1 MLSLDARTVA
11 RLEREKKMAETG
23 GVLDDLVTGFAG
35 VAQSV
40 LTADTAAG
48 ILQRVVDT
56 AAATIEGCDFAGI
69 FVLDEHGAI
78 TSSQSHP
85 TVIEIEAIQDR
96 SAEGPCLD
104 AVSTGAAVY
113 AGDLADDAR
122 YPTFGA
128 HAATAGI
135 RSALAFPVR
144 IDGIRG
150 ALNLYARLPHAYGV
164 TDRGKG
170 VILATLAGVALT
182 SVAHRHDMEQRNVNL
197 QQAMLY
203 REVIGQA
210 QGILMEREH
219 ITADQAFA
227 ILRRASQHL
236 NEKLRNV
243 ARTLVE
249 TGQVP
254 DGGEEPQPGD
264 T

>member
-1 MLSLDARTVA
+1 
-11 RLEREKKMAETG
+11 MAETG

-40 LTADTAAG
+40 LSADTEEG

-69 FVLDEHGAI
+69 FVLDEHGVT
-78 TSSQSHP
+78 TSSHSDP
-85 TVIEIEAIQDR
+85 TVIEIDAIQHR

-104 AVSTGAAVY
+104 ALSTGAAVY

-144 IDGIRG
+144 IDGVRG

-182 SVAHRHDMEQRNVNL
+182 SVAHRHDVEQRNVNL

-227 ILRRASQHL
+227 ILRQSLATPQREAPRRRPNARRDRAGT
-236 NEKLRNV
+236 RRR
-243 ARTLVE
+243 RTRTAAE
-249 TGQVP
+249 GH
-254 DGGEEPQPGD
+254 
-264 T
+264 

>member
-1 MLSLDARTVA
+1 
-11 RLEREKKMAETG
+11 
-23 GVLDDLVTGFAG
+23 VTGFAA
-35 VAQSV
+35 VAQTV
-40 LTADTAAG
+40 LFVETEEG

-56 AAATIEGCDFAGI
+56 AAATIEGCDFASV
-69 FVLDEHGAI
+69 FVLDERGVT
-78 TSSQSHP
+78 TSSYSHP
-85 TVIEIEAIQDR
+85 AVIEIDAVQHASD
-96 SAEGPCLD
+96 EGPCLD
-104 AVSTGAAVY
+104 ALSTGAAVY

-128 HAATAGI
+128 RAATAGI

-150 ALNLYARLPHAYGV
+150 ALNLYSRLPLAYGV

-197 QQAMLY
+197 QQAMIY

-254 DGGEEPQPGD
+254 DGGEEPRPD
-264 T
+264 ET